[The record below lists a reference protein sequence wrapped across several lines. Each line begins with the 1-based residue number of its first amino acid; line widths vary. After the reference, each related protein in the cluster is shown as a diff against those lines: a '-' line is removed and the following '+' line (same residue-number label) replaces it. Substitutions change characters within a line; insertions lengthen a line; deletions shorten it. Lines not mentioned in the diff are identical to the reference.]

1 MSALLTID
9 SLSKTYRGSD
19 IKAVDGISLELNGG
33 EIFGFLG
40 PNGAGK
46 STTIKCLTGIYAYQ
60 EGNIIVCGDDLKSN
74 PVAAKKHIGYVSDE
88 HIFYENL
95 KAIDYI
101 NFVADVYEVDE
112 ALRKERVERLSSLLG
127 LENRLNEKISSYSHG
142 MKQKLSV
149 ICALVHD
156 PEIWILDEP
165 MTGLDPQSAFNLKQL
180 MAEHA
185 AAGKLVFFSS
195 HVLEVVE
202 KICTRVAIIDNGKII
217 ADGSMDELK
226 AKRED
231 ESLEHLFLALTKEA
245 EEVSQSASEIPP
257 VEIKPR
263 KRRLFGRKDDLL

>member
-1 MSALLTID
+1 MSSLLTVN
-9 SLSKTYRGSD
+9 SLSKAYRGSD
-19 IKAVDGISLELNGG
+19 KKAVDGISLELNGG

-60 EGNIIVCGDDLKSN
+60 DGEIIVCGDDLKKN
-74 PVAAKKHIGYVSDE
+74 PVAAKKHIGYVPDE

-101 NFVADVYEVDE
+101 NFIADVYEVE
-112 ALRKERVERLSSLLG
+112 ESLRKERVERLTALLG
-127 LENRLNEKISSYSHG
+127 LSDRLNEKISSYSHG

-149 ICALVHD
+149 VCALVHD

-165 MTGLDPQSAFNLKQL
+165 MTGLDPQSSFNLKQL
-180 MAEHA
+180 MVEHA

-202 KICTRVAIIDNGKII
+202 KVCTRVAIIDNGKII
-217 ADGSMDELK
+217 ADGNMDELK
-226 AKRED
+226 AKRSD
-231 ESLEHLFLALTKEA
+231 ESLEELFLGLTKEA
-245 EEVSQSASEIPP
+245 EEASQSVEIPQA
-257 VEIKPR
+257 EFKP
-263 KRRLFGRKDDLL
+263 KRRGLFGRKDDLL